1 MQKGDIITALD
12 GKPVNDIYEYMN
24 RLKSFHKGQRI
35 NVDVKRGTEDV
46 VLIVE
51 L

>member
-1 MQKGDIITALD
+1 MMD

-24 RLKSFHKGQRI
+24 RLQEFKIGQRI
-35 NVDVKRGTEDV
+35 TVEVLRNNEKVL
-46 VLIVE
+46 LIVE